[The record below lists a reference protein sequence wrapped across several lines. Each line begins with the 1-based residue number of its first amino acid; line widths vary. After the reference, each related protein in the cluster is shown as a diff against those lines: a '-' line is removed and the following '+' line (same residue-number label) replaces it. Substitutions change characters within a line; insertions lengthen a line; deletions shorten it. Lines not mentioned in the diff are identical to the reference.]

1 MNLISKNKIKI
12 ISDFRSDLEMF
23 NLNKKNLDIIKKN
36 FKSDVTIKFLDL
48 KKIKKKYDADI
59 YWGTRIN
66 NEIINRIENLKWI
79 HFGSV
84 GVDKINLELVKN
96 RKIKVTNSRGINT
109 DAMINLIIYYLI
121 DTSRKLN
128 FLTKKNKRSNYETLF
143 SNCKDLSKQKIC
155 ILGYGRISKK
165 MEKNLNLLNI
175 NYRYFSRRIFNSKK
189 IINEKNF
196 IKLLPN
202 FDTIIN
208 LLKADKKN
216 INFLNMKLFK
226 KMKKEIN
233 LILVGRIKT
242 VNLKDLY
249 SFLLKNNR
257 STCYIDGIST
267 EENYHLFNKINKLE
281 NVFISPHIGGYFKDY
296 WNIQTNLFQ
305 RNLSLY
311 LNKKRLI
318 NEVKN
323 I

>member
-1 MNLISKNKIKI
+1 MSLILKNKIKI
-12 ISDFRSDLEMF
+12 LSDFRSDLEMF
-23 NLNKKNLDIIKKN
+23 NLDKKNLDIIKKN
-36 FKSDVTIKFLDL
+36 FKGDITIQFLDL

-84 GVDKINLELVKN
+84 GVDKINLELTKS
-96 RKIKVTNSRGINT
+96 RKIKVTNSKGVNT

-121 DTSRKLN
+121 DTSRKLI

-165 MEKNLNLLNI
+165 IEKYLNSLNI
-175 NYRYFSRRIFNSKK
+175 NYHYFSRRVFNSKK

-196 IKLLPN
+196 IKSLHN

-208 LLKADKKN
+208 LLKVDKKN
-216 INFLNMKLFK
+216 INFLSTNLFK

-233 LILVGRIKT
+233 LILVGRIAT

-249 SFLLKNNR
+249 SFLSQNKK

-267 EENYHLFNKINKLE
+267 EENYHLFNKINRLE
-281 NVFISPHIGGYFKDY
+281 NVFVSPHIGGYFKEY
-296 WNIQTNLFQ
+296 WSMQRNLFQ
-305 RNLSLY
+305 KNLSLY
-311 LNKKRLI
+311 INRKRLI
-318 NEVKN
+318 NEVRN

>member
-12 ISDFRSDLEMF
+12 LSDFRSDLEMF
-23 NLNKKNLDIIKKN
+23 NLSKKNLNIIKKN
-36 FKSDVTIKFLDL
+36 FKSDITIQFLNL

-84 GVDKINLELVKN
+84 GVDKINLELTKS
-96 RKIKVTNSRGINT
+96 RKIKVTNSKGVNT

-128 FLTKKNKRSNYETLF
+128 FLTKKTKRSNYETLF
-143 SNCKDLSKQKIC
+143 SNCKDLPKQKIC

-165 MEKNLNLLNI
+165 IEKNLSLLNI
-175 NYRYFSRRIFNSKK
+175 NYKYFSRRIFNSKK

-196 IKLLPN
+196 IKSLHN

-216 INFLNMKLFK
+216 INFLNVNLFK

-233 LILVGRIKT
+233 LILVGRIT
-242 VNLKDLY
+242 TINLKDLY
-249 SFLLKNNR
+249 SFLSKNKR

-267 EENYHLFNKINKLE
+267 EENHHLFNKINKLE

-296 WNIQTNLFQ
+296 WNIQTSLFQ

-318 NEVKN
+318 NEVRN